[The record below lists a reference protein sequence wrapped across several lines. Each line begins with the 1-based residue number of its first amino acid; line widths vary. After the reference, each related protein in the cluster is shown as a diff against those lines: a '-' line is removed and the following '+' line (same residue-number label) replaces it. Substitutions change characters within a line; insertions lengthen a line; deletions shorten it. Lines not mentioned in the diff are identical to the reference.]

1 MVSSV
6 SSTDSSAWTTLQKQ
20 LAAADTD
27 KDGVISKD
35 ELVSA
40 LASSSET
47 VSELVSDAD
56 ADEDG
61 AVSLSEFISFA
72 DRFSSTTGLAL
83 LATQEND
90 AALTSLFSTIDTDG
104 SASLSSSE
112 LRSASTVLR
121 DVESYAEQI
130 AALAEAIT
138 KSAAASTSASA
149 TTTGYTIPNDV
160 QRLLDDIDR
169 NSDGTF
175 DKKDIVRM
183 LLEADG
189 TIKPQASSS
198 NNTDSLLDMLYLVSM
213 AQARAAQDTAASAT
227 TTTTSSTTTSSTG
240 VA

>member
-40 LASSSET
+40 LASSSGT

-112 LRSASTVLR
+112 LRSASTVLKN
-121 DVESYAEQI
+121 VESYAEQI

-149 TTTGYTIPNDV
+149 TTGYTIPSDV
-160 QRLLDDIDR
+160 QKLLDDIDR

-198 NNTDSLLDMLYLVSM
+198 NNTDSLLNMLYLVSV

-227 TTTTSSTTTSSTG
+227 TTTSSTTTSSTG